1 MPKTR
6 LYLAGPMTGYPDWNY
21 PAFMEVEDRL
31 TKIGFLVTNPAR
43 LGDPSQPWRINMRL
57 SIRAMLECDGVALLS
72 GWSTSPGARL
82 EYQVARDLGIAA
94 TDWDVWIILYENHYV
109 EHFLATGGD

>member
-21 PAFMEVEDRL
+21 PAFMAAEDRL
-31 TKIGFLVTNPAR
+31 RQVGFLVTNPAR
-43 LGDPSQPWRINMRL
+43 LGDPTQSWQCNMRRA
-57 SIRAMLECDGVALLS
+57 IRAMLECDGVALLP
-72 GWSTSPGARL
+72 GWSTSRGARL

-94 TDWDVWIILYENHYV
+94 TSWDLWIRLYENHDV
-109 EHFLATGGD
+109 EYFLATGGD